1 MADRSLFREIAL
13 AQVPRIL
20 GFCDRDGES
29 ATGGCF
35 DRAYW
40 HYLLKDFANARFQES
55 VLLLAILYTRD
66 FPGNRFHAR
75 PAVRRWIQA
84 AVRFWKR
91 IQNPDGSFNEYYP
104 FERSFVATA
113 FSTYAVSQ
121 ALILLGDGELSSA
134 ALPSVVKAGE
144 YIAANG
150 NMDVANQMAGGLAA
164 LYNCHRVTGDP
175 RFAEAA
181 AEKKRILLGMQD
193 STGSFR
199 EYGGLDIGYLSVC
212 LSYLMKYHR
221 ASGDRS
227 VLEPAGNAARLL
239 EDRVGPDG
247 AFDWR
252 VTSRRTQ
259 YLYPH
264 GLVLLKSPVVDR
276 LLHGL
281 AANAVVSPAW
291 MDDTFCAPLAI
302 DYLLAYLSEAPSCP

>member
-1 MADRSLFREIAL
+1 MADLGLFRDIAL

-20 GFCDRDGES
+20 GFGDRDGES

-40 HYLLKDFANARFQES
+40 HYLLKDFANARFQECA
-55 VLLLAILYTRD
+55 LLLAILYTRD
-66 FPGNRFHAR
+66 FPGNRFHGR
-75 PAVRRWIQA
+75 PAVRRWIHA
-84 AVRFWKR
+84 AVRFWMR

-113 FSTYAVSQ
+113 FSTYAVSET
-121 ALILLGDGELSSA
+121 LILLGDGELSSSV
-134 ALPSVVKAGE
+134 LPAVVRAGE
-144 YIAANG
+144 YVAAHDNL
-150 NMDVANQMAGGLAA
+150 DVANQMAGALAA
-164 LYNCHRVTGDP
+164 LYNCHLVTGDP

-181 AEKKRILLGMQD
+181 GEKKRLLFGMQD

-199 EYGGLDIGYLSVC
+199 EYGGLDVGYLSIC
-212 LSYLMKYHR
+212 LSYLMKYYR

-227 VLEPAGNAARLL
+227 VLGPAGGAARLL
-239 EDRVGPDG
+239 EERVGPDG

-252 VTSRRTQ
+252 ATSRRTQ

-264 GLVLLKSPVVDR
+264 GLALSGSPVVDR

-281 AANAVVSPAW
+281 GANAIVSPAW
-291 MDDTFCAPLAI
+291 MDDTFCAPLTI
-302 DYLLAYLSEAPSCP
+302 DYLLAYLSETRRCP